1 MPASL
6 LLVVLLAQTPPPAA
20 GSAPPPPSAS
30 PSAPA
35 QSAPPAAGQ
44 PAATPPVQAV
54 PPPPME
60 SAPGPTQ
67 SPPTPATPATLA
79 ALPPPAPP
87 SQQPVNLAQWDSN
100 SLAPV
105 YERSEQPPL
114 TDQEVS
120 KLAQAGFPTD
130 QLVRMIAERQCAC
143 DASAEGLVRMRVA
156 GVDPSVISAVSKYAL
171 KPNGSLNLEL
181 TLDFTG
187 ESRRARNAY
196 LYVFVDDG
204 DVTRV
209 MSTNVDELLRRPN
222 AHETTIDNSD
232 ILITRTVRRIVLP
245 GQVPLKTY
253 GRHTLVIASSASPSL
268 THPSQLKS
276 QDRSAAQVYL
286 FDYPRASLQS
296 LCRLTAGYRRD
307 AKIVDRWR
315 FQGSRFECE
324 WN

>member
-1 MPASL
+1 MPASFL
-6 LLVVLLAQTPPPAA
+6 LIVLLAQTPPPPPT
-20 GSAPPPPSAS
+20 GSAPPPPA
-30 PSAPA
+30 APA
-35 QSAPPAAGQ
+35 QAAPPAPGAS
-44 PAATPPVQAV
+44 AATAPPVQAV
-54 PPPPME
+54 PPPPTQT
-60 SAPGPTQ
+60 APGPTQ
-67 SPPTPATPATLA
+67 SPPAPATPAALA

-87 SQQPVNLAQWDSN
+87 SQQPVNLAQWDTN
-100 SLAPV
+100 SLPPV

-114 TDQEVS
+114 TDQDLS
-120 KLAQAGFPTD
+120 KLAQAGFPPD
-130 QLVRMIAERQCAC
+130 QQVRLIAERQCAC
-143 DASAEGLVRMRVA
+143 DASPEGLIRMRVN

-171 KPNGSLNLEL
+171 KPNGALNLEV

-245 GQVPLKTY
+245 GQLQLKTY
-253 GRHTLVIASSASPSL
+253 GRHTLVVASSASPSL

-296 LCRLTAGYRRD
+296 LCRLTAGYKRD
-307 AKIVDRWR
+307 AQIVDRWR

>member
-1 MPASL
+1 ME
-6 LLVVLLAQTPPPAA
+6 
-20 GSAPPPPSAS
+20 SAPPP
-30 PSAPA
+30 
-35 QSAPPAAGQ
+35 
-44 PAATPPVQAV
+44 V
-54 PPPPME
+54 
-60 SAPGPTQ
+60 Q
-67 SPPTPATPATLA
+67 SPPAPATPATLA
-79 ALPPPAPP
+79 ALPPAAPP
-87 SQQPVNLAQWDSN
+87 SQQPTNMAQWDSN
-100 SLAPV
+100 SLPPV

-114 TDQEVS
+114 SDQDIS
-120 KLAQAGFPTD
+120 KLTQAGFPPD
-130 QLVRMIAERQCAC
+130 QLVRLIAERQCAC
-143 DASAEGLVRMRVA
+143 DASPEGLVRMRVA
-156 GVDPSVISAVSKYAL
+156 GVDPNVISAVSKYAL
-171 KPNGSLNLEL
+171 RPNGVLNLEV

-187 ESRRARNAY
+187 QSRRARNAY

-209 MSTNVDELLRRPN
+209 MSTNIDELLRRPN
-222 AHETTIDNSD
+222 AHETTVDNSD

-245 GQVPLKTY
+245 GQLQLKTY
-253 GRHTLVIASSASPSL
+253 GRHTLVVASSASPSL

-307 AKIVDRWR
+307 AQIVDRWR